1 MNKKG
6 KLNKGGYLVEVFGLH
21 GKRFIWELVDDKS
34 LEEDTDQDK
43 IELRGF
49 DLIFFDK
56 DEKGVCIEGFSGFP
70 YLLLLV
76 KIGTWYWKTQF
87 NI

>member
-43 IELRGF
+43 IALRGF
-49 DLIFFDK
+49 DLIF
-56 DEKGVCIEGFSGFP
+56 
-70 YLLLLV
+70 L
-76 KIGTWYWKTQF
+76 TKTRRGYV
-87 NI
+87 